1 MGVRA
6 PIDPAVSEAPEL
18 LLGATMAELRKHAP
32 FDAMAEPDLGFLA
45 GRLKIRYYPAGTTIL
60 KPDDGRVARL
70 HIIQRGRIE
79 AFEPKASAN
88 GIAAFRLS
96 EGESFPVGALIAE
109 RATTLVYRALDDAF
123 CYVLEAAHF
132 KALMARSRELQMFCT
147 RRLAHLL
154 EQSRRATREEYGH
167 RAATE
172 LGMSSPLATAVRREP
187 LTLPEGASLRTVLET
202 MKGKRIGS
210 VVLTGADGRPSGIF
224 TQTDVLDRVAL
235 GGASLDAPV
244 SAMMT
249 RNPLALAAA
258 SPLAEAAQ
266 VMARHGFRHL
276 LVEDQGKLVG
286 VVSERDLF
294 SLQRLSMQGVRKEV
308 RRAAGVDE
316 LAFAARDVR
325 RLATAMLAQGIA
337 AEQLTQFVT
346 ALNDAI
352 TVRAIDLA
360 RDRHELPGCA
370 WAWMGLGSEGRMEQ
384 TLATDQD
391 NAIVFQVPGGQPVEE
406 ARQAL
411 LAFARDV
418 NGVLDACGFPLC
430 TGEIMAGNPKWCLTL
445 DEWRARYDDWMRN
458 AQPEAL
464 LNASIFFDFRTLHSA
479 ATEASETLVPSLRRF
494 LLDKVKDRPSF
505 LRQMATN
512 ALQVR
517 PPLGFFGDLVVEEG
531 EQGGTINLKT
541 YGSRPFVDCARI
553 LALAAGVE
561 ETNTAERL
569 RAVGPKVR
577 MSADDVGAAVDAFHF
592 IQMLRLRN
600 QDAGEHE
607 GRAAGANRISP
618 ESLNSLDR
626 RILKEALRQARKL
639 QNRVALDYQ
648 L

>member
-1 MGVRA
+1 M
-6 PIDPAVSEAPEL
+6 SESSQPPEL
-18 LLGATMAELRKHAP
+18 LLGATMADLRKHAP
-32 FDAMAEPDLGFLA
+32 FDAMREVDLGFLA
-45 GRLKIRYYPAGTTIL
+45 SRLKIRYYPTGATIL
-60 KPDDGRVARL
+60 SPDDGQVKRL
-70 HIIQRGRIE
+70 FIIQRGRIE
-79 AFEPKASAN
+79 AGEPKGTSLSAV
-88 GIAAFRLS
+88 AFRLS
-96 EGESFPVGALIAE
+96 EGESFPVGALIGE
-109 RATTLVYRALDDAF
+109 RATTLLYRAIDDTF
-123 CYVLEAAHF
+123 CYVLDAAHF
-132 KALMARSRELQMFCT
+132 KTLMAQSRELQMFCT

-154 EQSRRATREEYGH
+154 EQSRRATREEFGQ

-172 LGMSSPLATAVRREP
+172 LGMASPLSTAVRREP
-187 LTLPEGASLRTVLET
+187 LTLPEGAALRTVLET

-244 SAMMT
+244 SSLMT
-249 RNPLALAAA
+249 RDPLAMAAT

-276 LVEDQGKLVG
+276 LVEDKGKLVG

-308 RRAAGVDE
+308 RRAGSVDE

-360 RDRHELPGCA
+360 RKRHPLPDCA

-391 NAIVFQVPGGQPVEE
+391 NAIVFQVAGGQPVEE
-406 ARQAL
+406 TRQAL
-411 LAFARDV
+411 LAFAREV
-418 NGVLDACGFPLC
+418 NIALDACGFPLC

-445 DEWRARYDDWMRN
+445 DEWRERFDDWMRN

-464 LNASIFFDFRTLHSA
+464 LNASIFFDFRILHSGVHEGAVEA
-479 ATEASETLVPSLRRF
+479 AEALVPALRRF
-494 LLDKVKDRPSF
+494 LLGKVGDRPAF
-505 LRQMATN
+505 LRQMAVN

-517 PPLGFFGDLVVEEG
+517 PPLGFFGDLVVEAG

-569 RAVGPKVR
+569 RAFGPRLR

-600 QDAGEHE
+600 QDAGDHE
-607 GRAAGANRISP
+607 GRAAGANRINP
-618 ESLNSLDR
+618 GALNSLDR

-639 QNRVALDYQ
+639 QNRVSLDYQ